1 VNKQLIPEALRLK
14 GNQYRYMA
22 LTKEQKNIRIEKIEQ
37 AITKQKAMVFA
48 NFSGLK
54 IKDLEELRE
63 RLSQAGAKM
72 VITKK
77 TLANIAFK
85 QQKLE
90 FNKDELGNELAIV
103 FAFEDEIAPAKAV
116 YEFSKI
122 NKSLKIIG
130 GYMDNG
136 RIGADEM
143 VCLAQLP
150 SKQELYTKLVG
161 SLSAPISNFVN
172 VQRQNIKGLFYAFNA
187 IIEKNS

>member
-1 VNKQLIPEALRLK
+1 
-14 GNQYRYMA
+14 MA
-22 LTKEQKNIRIEKIEQ
+22 LTKEQKNKKVEKLEQ
-37 AITKQKAMVFA
+37 AIAKQKAMVFV

-63 RLSQAGAKM
+63 KLNQAGAKII
-72 VITKK
+72 ITKK
-77 TLANIAFK
+77 TLASIAFK

-90 FNKDELGNELAIV
+90 LGKDELGNELAIV

-122 NKSLKIIG
+122 NESLKIIG
-130 GYMDNG
+130 GYMENE
-136 RIGADEM
+136 RTGAEEM
-143 VCLAQLP
+143 ICLAQLP
-150 SKQELYTKLVG
+150 SKQQLYAGLVG
-161 SLSAPISNFVN
+161 SLLAPISNFVN

>member
-1 VNKQLIPEALRLK
+1 
-14 GNQYRYMA
+14 MA
-22 LTKEQKNIRIEKIEQ
+22 LTKEQKNIKIEKLEQ
-37 AITKQKAMVFA
+37 AIAKQKAMVFA

-63 RLSQAGAKM
+63 KLNQAGSKM

-77 TLANIAFK
+77 TLASIAFK
-85 QQKLE
+85 QQKLKL
-90 FNKDELGNELAIV
+90 NKDEIGNELAIV
-103 FAFEDEIAPAKAV
+103 FAFEDEVAPAKAV

-130 GYMDNG
+130 GYMDNE
-136 RIGADEM
+136 RIRADEM
-143 VCLAQLP
+143 ICLAQLP